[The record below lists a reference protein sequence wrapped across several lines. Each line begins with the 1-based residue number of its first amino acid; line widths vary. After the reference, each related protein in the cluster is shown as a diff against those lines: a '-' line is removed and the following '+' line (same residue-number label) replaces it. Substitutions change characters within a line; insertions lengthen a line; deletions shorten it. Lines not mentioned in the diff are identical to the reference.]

1 MKSRKKSS
9 SSKKTVQATVTSSE
23 SSMGTVAIGTIAAFI
38 LQTSNIPT
46 GWLLCDGNEVNGQT
60 YPEAYNTY
68 GITSTPNLHGQ
79 VLLGAGSNYLLG
91 TSGGES
97 TVKLSLEQM
106 PSHQHFGW
114 GYNGSMNWGTGNST
128 DMTYTGAEGHDGGNY
143 LFGSTFTG
151 GNVSN
156 AVKNTNNSATGATK
170 GDNDPHNNMQP
181 YYVVNYIIY
190 VGPPQYPD
198 A

>member
-1 MKSRKKSS
+1 MKSEKRYNPSDKSRRS
-9 SSKKTVQATVTSSE
+9 TVASSE

-38 LQTSNIPT
+38 LQTSSIPT
-46 GWLLCDGNEVNGQT
+46 GWLLCDGNPVNGQT

-68 GITSTPNLHGQ
+68 GITSTPNLNGQ
-79 VLLGAGSNYLLG
+79 VLLGAGPNYTLG

-97 TVKLSLEQM
+97 TVKLSLEQI

-114 GYNGSMNWGTGNST
+114 GYNGSMNWGTGNSNGKS
-128 DMTYTGAEGHDGGNY
+128 YTGADGHDGDNY

-156 AVKNTNNSATGATK
+156 QVNTSNNSVTGATQ
-170 GDNDPHNNMQP
+170 GDNNAHNNMQP